1 MAIAPLIS
9 IARGLPLKMPLSN
22 AFIRFAAVGVIGFL
36 VDAGVLTLLSRGWGM
51 NLYLARCFSFGTASL
66 VTFLLNRRFTFTG
79 ARQQSA
85 VKEYLRYMT
94 VQSVGSLTNL
104 AVFMVMVGLF
114 PQFATTP
121 VIPLAFGS
129 AAGLIVN
136 FAGSRFWV
144 FR

>member
-1 MAIAPLIS
+1 
-9 IARGLPLKMPLSN
+9 MPLSN

>member
-1 MAIAPLIS
+1 
-9 IARGLPLKMPLSN
+9 MPLSN

-79 ARQQSA
+79 ERQQSA

-136 FAGSRFWV
+136 FAGSHFWV